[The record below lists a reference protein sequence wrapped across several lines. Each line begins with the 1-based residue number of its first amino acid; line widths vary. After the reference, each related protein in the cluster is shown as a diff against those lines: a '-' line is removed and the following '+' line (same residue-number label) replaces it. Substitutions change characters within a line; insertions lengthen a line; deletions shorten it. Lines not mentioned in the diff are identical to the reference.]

1 MPTLAPT
8 PTEESQ
14 RMRTEIDREVSRL
27 PAMQAR
33 AFRMRE
39 LEGKESAAICAA
51 MGIDEGRLFALLLDA
66 RLALCRA
73 LFRQAT

>member
-1 MPTLAPT
+1 MSVMVRPLHH
-8 PTEESQ
+8 
-14 RMRTEIDREVSRL
+14 EIDRELATL
-27 PAMQAR
+27 PPMQAR

-39 LEGKESAAICAA
+39 FEGKEVATICAA

-73 LFRQAT
+73 LFP

>member
-1 MPTLAPT
+1 MSTLAP
-8 PTEESQ
+8 PHAEDAQ
-14 RMRTEIDREVSRL
+14 RIRMEIDREVSRL

-39 LEGKESAAICAA
+39 LEGRESAAICAA
-51 MGIDEGRLFALLLDA
+51 MGIDEVRLFALLLDA

-73 LFRQAT
+73 LFR

>member
-1 MPTLAPT
+1 MSPMAQTH
-8 PTEESQ
+8 TEDPQ
-14 RMRTEIDREVSRL
+14 RLRHDIEREVERL
-27 PAMQAR
+27 PSPQAR

-39 LEGKESAAICAA
+39 LEGRDSAAICAA

-73 LFRQAT
+73 LFR

>member
-1 MPTLAPT
+1 MSTLALDHTRNP
-8 PTEESQ
+8 ERLRQDIE
-14 RMRTEIDREVSRL
+14 REVARL
-27 PAMQAR
+27 PSMQAR

-66 RLALCRA
+66 RVALCEA
-73 LFRQAT
+73 LFR

>member
-8 PTEESQ
+8 KTENP
-14 RMRTEIDREVSRL
+14 L
-27 PAMQAR
+27 PLRQDIERAVAGLPPMQAR

-39 LEGKESAAICAA
+39 LMGQESAAICAA

-73 LFRQAT
+73 LFP

>member
-1 MPTLAPT
+1 MSTLART
-8 PTEESQ
+8 QTEDPRILQAQIE
-14 RMRTEIDREVSRL
+14 RAVERL
-27 PAMQAR
+27 PSMQAR

-66 RLALCRA
+66 RMALCRA
-73 LFRQAT
+73 LFR